1 MSNLKELAMQ
11 PSEDSR
17 SWQNPVD
24 NKTMAVSKSVENH
37 EPGNFDESQLFDL
50 QMLGQGDQIQVC
62 EDGTLPY
69 SGVVDTSAPSLGII
83 WIRLE
88 GLGERRL
95 IFCTDYRLRRDR
107 TKQWDLTVLPSCEQ
121 EPHGG

>member
-88 GLGERRL
+88 GLGERKL

-107 TKQWDLTVLPSCEQ
+107 TKQWDLTVLPSGE
-121 EPHGG
+121 